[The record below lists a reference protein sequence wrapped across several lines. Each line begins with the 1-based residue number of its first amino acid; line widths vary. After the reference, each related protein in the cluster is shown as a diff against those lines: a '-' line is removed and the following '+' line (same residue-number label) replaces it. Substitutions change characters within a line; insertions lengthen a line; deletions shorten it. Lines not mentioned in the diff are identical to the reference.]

1 MSTPDDTE
9 TIEGDLQQIQAIYE
23 EIKQDVDN
31 KQGTAEQ
38 ETAIRELLNQTRDIL
53 NMLAGYSKKK
63 LKLKPEDTLFV
74 IEVISDLSE
83 LAKKATIEKL
93 KNLQNQKWNI
103 F

>member
-1 MSTPDDTE
+1 MSLHGDTE

-38 ETAIRELLNQTRDIL
+38 EKAIRDLLDQTRDIL
-53 NMLAGYSKKK
+53 TMLMSYSKKK

-74 IEVISDLSE
+74 IEVISDLSD
-83 LAKKATIEKL
+83 LAHVIS
-93 KNLQNQKWNI
+93 
-103 F
+103 